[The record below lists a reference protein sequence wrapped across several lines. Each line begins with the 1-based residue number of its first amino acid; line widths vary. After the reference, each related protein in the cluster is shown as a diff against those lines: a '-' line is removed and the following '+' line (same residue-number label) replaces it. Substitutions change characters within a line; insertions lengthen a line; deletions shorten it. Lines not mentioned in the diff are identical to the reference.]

1 MRSHWYPSSDA
12 CFVVTSI
19 GKGLSSILG
28 GGEEVQVRVVSVRF
42 RLGFIKF
49 KVMVKPDIAT
59 KVNLALKFFTALII
73 DDDEEALC
81 LLKSASFD
89 PTGMQSLKAKEFVDS
104 GV

>member
-1 MRSHWYPSSDA
+1 
-12 CFVVTSI
+12 
-19 GKGLSSILG
+19 
-28 GGEEVQVRVVSVRF
+28 
-42 RLGFIKF
+42 
-49 KVMVKPDIAT
+49 MVKPDIAT
-59 KVNLALKFFTALII
+59 KVNLALKFFTALVI